1 MAIEHKLSP
10 THEAPYR
17 GLRVLDFGQG
27 IASPYCAMLLGV
39 YGAEVIKVEPP
50 EGDWSRFLGTTYGSH
65 TTLSAVYNRG
75 KRSLCLDMKHK
86 DGIAIA
92 RRLAKE
98 CDVLIEGFRPGV
110 AARLGIGY
118 EELSRDNPGLIY
130 LSVSAFGQSGPYSK
144 RPGSDS
150 VAQAFSGLV
159 SINVGND
166 GTPHRVGTTISDV
179 VTGVYAFQAIATTLF
194 ARATVG
200 TGRWIDVNLCQ
211 STSALLGHKVAE
223 HILEGGAPRAL
234 NVPAGSYQTTD
245 GWMMVTLVNE
255 PQYKRLCAAIG
266 REDLASDPRFADFAR
281 RADAVDTLIPQL
293 REVFLTQPT
302 DVWLSRL
309 HAADLIAERILNP
322 GEWLRNVHVEATR
335 AAVCQDTPGV
345 GPVYS
350 PRTPGIASLSE
361 DELCPAPD
369 IGQDSTAVLL
379 EAGLDRG
386 AIDELIKAGAVRQ
399 AKGGTGM
406 SADLVR
412 YSVSGHIAEIMLD
425 RPPVNAL
432 SMPLIDALL
441 AALAKARDDEAVRA
455 VVIGSE
461 HKVFCAGLDLD
472 IVRGKPGIETKKF
485 LERLYFALNDIQY
498 RMGKPTIA
506 AIDGAVRA
514 GGMTIAISCD
524 MIIAGDASTFGYP
537 EIDVGLIPAI
547 HFVQLPRLVGKHQA
561 FGPLFLGEPFDAAT
575 AFRMGLLSE
584 VVPKGTA
591 LDRAREIARK
601 LAAKSPIVMKIGRD
615 AFMRAVDAD
624 FRRSVENAA
633 ESFALVATTEDCQE
647 GLNAFVEKRTPNY
660 RGR

>member
-1 MAIEHKLSP
+1 MRGDKMAVKRGLSP

-27 IASPYCAMLLGV
+27 IASPYCALLLGV
-39 YGAEVIKVEPP
+39 YGADVIKVEPP
-50 EGDWSRFLGTTYGSH
+50 EGDWSRFLGTTYGRH

-92 RRLAKE
+92 RRLSKD

-110 AARLGIGY
+110 AGRIGIGY

-150 VAQAFSGLV
+150 VAQAFSGFV

-166 GTPHRVGTTISDV
+166 GTPHRAGTTISDV

-223 HILEGGAPRAL
+223 HILEG
-234 NVPAGSYQTTD
+234 

-335 AAVCQDTPGV
+335 AAVCQQTPGV

-350 PRTPGIASLSE
+350 PRTPGIASVSE
-361 DELCPAPD
+361 DDLRPAPD
-369 IGQDSTAVLL
+369 IGQDSYEVLL
-379 EAGLDRG
+379 EAGFERG
-386 AIDELIKAGAVRQ
+386 AIDDLVKAGAVRQ
-399 AKGGTGM
+399 AKGGT
-406 SADLVR
+406 A
-412 YSVSGHIAEIMLD
+412 
-425 RPPVNAL
+425 
-432 SMPLIDALL
+432 
-441 AALAKARDDEAVRA
+441 
-455 VVIGSE
+455 
-461 HKVFCAGLDLD
+461 
-472 IVRGKPGIETKKF
+472 
-485 LERLYFALNDIQY
+485 
-498 RMGKPTIA
+498 
-506 AIDGAVRA
+506 
-514 GGMTIAISCD
+514 
-524 MIIAGDASTFGYP
+524 
-537 EIDVGLIPAI
+537 
-547 HFVQLPRLVGKHQA
+547 
-561 FGPLFLGEPFDAAT
+561 
-575 AFRMGLLSE
+575 
-584 VVPKGTA
+584 
-591 LDRAREIARK
+591 
-601 LAAKSPIVMKIGRD
+601 
-615 AFMRAVDAD
+615 
-624 FRRSVENAA
+624 
-633 ESFALVATTEDCQE
+633 
-647 GLNAFVEKRTPNY
+647 
-660 RGR
+660 

>member
-1 MAIEHKLSP
+1 MTIERKLSP
-10 THEAPYR
+10 THEAPYA

-39 YGAEVIKVEPP
+39 YGADVIKVEPP

-75 KRSLCLDMKHK
+75 KRSVCLDMKHK

-92 RRLAKE
+92 RRLAKN

-223 HILEGGAPRAL
+223 HVLEGGVPRAL

-266 REDLASDPRFADFAR
+266 RDDLASDPRFADFAR
-281 RADAVDTLIPQL
+281 EL
-293 REVFLTQPT
+293 FLTQPT
-302 DVWLSRL
+302 VAWLSRL
-309 HAADLIAERILNP
+309 HAADLIAERILDP

-361 DELCPAPD
+361 DHLRPAPD
-369 IGQDSTAVLL
+369 VGQDSYEVLL
-379 EAGLDRG
+379 QAGFERG
-386 AIDELIKAGAVRQ
+386 AIDDLIKAGAVRH
-399 AKGGTGM
+399 AKGG
-406 SADLVR
+406 
-412 YSVSGHIAEIMLD
+412 
-425 RPPVNAL
+425 
-432 SMPLIDALL
+432 L
-441 AALAKARDDEAVRA
+441 A
-455 VVIGSE
+455 
-461 HKVFCAGLDLD
+461 
-472 IVRGKPGIETKKF
+472 
-485 LERLYFALNDIQY
+485 
-498 RMGKPTIA
+498 
-506 AIDGAVRA
+506 
-514 GGMTIAISCD
+514 
-524 MIIAGDASTFGYP
+524 
-537 EIDVGLIPAI
+537 
-547 HFVQLPRLVGKHQA
+547 
-561 FGPLFLGEPFDAAT
+561 
-575 AFRMGLLSE
+575 
-584 VVPKGTA
+584 
-591 LDRAREIARK
+591 
-601 LAAKSPIVMKIGRD
+601 
-615 AFMRAVDAD
+615 
-624 FRRSVENAA
+624 
-633 ESFALVATTEDCQE
+633 
-647 GLNAFVEKRTPNY
+647 
-660 RGR
+660 